1 MEKDYNDLDIAYLE
15 KAIEL
20 SGWSASKEGSLAGGP
35 FGAIIVDKEGNII
48 GQAINNVL
56 ATNDP
61 TSHAEVMAIRM
72 ACNNIKSFDLK
83 EATLYTSCEPCPMC
97 LSAIYWARLDRLV
110 YAATRQD
117 AAGAGFDDEFIY
129 KEIPLA
135 NSQRSLECNHF
146 SLEEGCDPFE
156 IWNSKSD
163 KTEY

>member
-97 LSAIYWARLDRLV
+97 LMASKWANIGNIF
-110 YAATRQD
+110 YAATRKDAAKIGFQD
-117 AAGAGFDDEFIY
+117 ADLY
-129 KEIPLA
+129 KLLKRGKYATPVKECRALA
-135 NSQRSLECNHF
+135 IKAMRKWKKKFGESAN
-146 SLEEGCDPFE
+146 
-156 IWNSKSD
+156 
-163 KTEY
+163 Y